1 MYQQALFYFC
11 EEQIRTIYLLMKREK
26 RAHYIG
32 PDMEVVK
39 LTFQGVISS
48 SIVDVPGMQPGEFPK
63 DDKPLFNP
71 PAI

>member
-1 MYQQALFYFC
+1 
-11 EEQIRTIYLLMKREK
+11 MKREK

-48 SIVDVPGMQPGEFPK
+48 SIMDVPGIQRGEFPK
-63 DDKPLFNP
+63 DDQPLFTP
-71 PAI
+71 PAM